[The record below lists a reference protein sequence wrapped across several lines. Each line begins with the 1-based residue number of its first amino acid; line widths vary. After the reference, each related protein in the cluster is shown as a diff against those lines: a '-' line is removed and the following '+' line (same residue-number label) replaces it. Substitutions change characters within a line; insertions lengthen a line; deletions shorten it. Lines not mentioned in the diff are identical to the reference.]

1 MARRRRMHGKRRH
14 KSSCPPFKMHHTEE
28 ALLNNPNISVQEL
41 EQDHGLSTDTHDLRV
56 LEDGTKVWTRRH
68 TGDIINIPHQIEPM
82 EFKEN
87 IPHIKPMQ
95 KLEPFDASR
104 YQVRRAAPEKIKPLE
119 AKPIKQPPI
128 SKELKTG
135 GTSVVESLPKKRFEN
150 KPYYTLTSSGFQIQ
164 TSTAIWD
171 EDSKRFKMRPMEPEE
186 IQWQRDQ
193 IKKYIGKKNIQGA
206 NKVENMKRIDQEI
219 KKGNR

>member
-41 EQDHGLSTDTHDLRV
+41 EQDHGLSTDTHNFRV
-56 LEDGTKVWTRRH
+56 LEDGTKVWTKRQNF
-68 TGDIINIPHQIEPM
+68 D
-82 EFKEN
+82 
-87 IPHIKPMQ
+87 
-95 KLEPFDASR
+95 KLEPL
-104 YQVRRAAPEKIKPLE
+104 EPLE
-119 AKPIKQPPI
+119 RLEIPKYKKLEPRNYVVPSVGMPTYRFKAKPIEQPPI

-135 GTSVVESLPKKRFEN
+135 GASILESLPKPRFEN
-150 KPYYTLTSSGFQIQ
+150 KPYYTLTSSGFPIQ

-193 IKKYIGKKNIQGA
+193 IKKHIGKKNIHKA
-206 NKVENMKRIDQEI
+206 NEVENMKRINEEI